1 MAVLVGLFLFDRLFA
16 WRFGS
21 ARWFA
26 IPRVCKFS
34 RGLTSL
40 NALGTCFVDPLY
52 CADANKYD
60 DASAF
65 GPSSPWPILV
75 TNTVHVYHMI
85 GGSFQ
90 VLTTFIVS
98 FCVSCVYTT
107 AACNGFFQ
115 FSFPLST
122 LRTK

>member
-26 IPRVCKFS
+26 IHAFANFLVV
-34 RGLTSL
+34 LTSL

-85 GGSFQ
+85 GGFR
-90 VLTTFIVS
+90 
-98 FCVSCVYTT
+98 
-107 AACNGFFQ
+107 
-115 FSFPLST
+115 LSGADYFHRKF
-122 LRTK
+122 LRFMRIHHSSL